1 MRWTSW
7 LPYAVI
13 AAAVT
18 AAAVNLPPSEMER
31 SVAEGI
37 VHSAAQSPFWLFVGG
52 ALSDDFVSS
61 AAIALTTLLLYVF
74 LPTKESVIPLAALG
88 GAAVLDRLLKGIMFS
103 NTGASAPD
111 VPSSAVLLAAA
122 WAGSV
127 ALVVA
132 RTGRMT
138 RWRKA
143 ALTGAVLVVLL
154 SGASALIAKRSWP
167 MEILAAW
174 LWAGAVVFWLHRATR
189 NVLTGKGIREGT

>member
-7 LPYAVI
+7 LPYAVT

-18 AAAVNLPPSEMER
+18 AASVNFPPSEIER

-37 VHSAAQSPFWLFVGG
+37 HSAAQSPFWLSVGG
-52 ALSDDFVSS
+52 ALSDCLVPS
-61 AAIALTTLLLYVF
+61 AAIAVTTLLLYVF
-74 LPTKESVIPLAALG
+74 LPTKESVVPLAALG
-88 GAAVLDRLLKGIMFS
+88 GAAVLDRILKGIMF
-103 NTGASAPD
+103 NCTHASAPD
-111 VPSSAVLLAAA
+111 VPSSAALLAAA

-127 ALVVA
+127 ALVVT

-143 ALTGAVLVVLL
+143 ALTGAVLVIPL
-154 SGASALIAKRSWP
+154 SGASALIAKTNWP
-167 MEILAAW
+167 TEILAAW
-174 LWAGAVVFWLHRATR
+174 FWAAAVVFWLHRATR